1 MKNEDKII
9 YAIYKN
15 GEHKGNQ
22 KDKSHSDAIKSYII
36 DSGFK
41 SFLNDKEFMSQ
52 YSAKI
57 AIETVH
63 YFKSKYLK

>member
-1 MKNEDKII
+1 MKRRNKTL

-22 KDKSHSDAIKSYII
+22 KAISELEAIKHYVI
-36 DSGFK
+36 DSQFK

-52 YSAKI
+52 YSAVI
-57 AIETVH
+57 AIEKIH
-63 YFKSKYLK
+63 FLKSKYLK